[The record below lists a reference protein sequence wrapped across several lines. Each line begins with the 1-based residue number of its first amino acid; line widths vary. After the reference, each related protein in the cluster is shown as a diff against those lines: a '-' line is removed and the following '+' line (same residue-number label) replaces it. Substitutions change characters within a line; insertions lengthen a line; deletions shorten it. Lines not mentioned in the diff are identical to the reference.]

1 MAPGLGLLCCCSE
14 EGLSFQP
21 SWEIEGLVQ
30 SRKFCKKQE
39 YTEPPP
45 DNFRAV
51 IPGTPGVED
60 AETGGGGRA
69 DGAQCTIF
77 TKNLVL
83 ESVSTVSGV
92 GRPLL

>member
-1 MAPGLGLLCCCSE
+1 M
-14 EGLSFQP
+14 
-21 SWEIEGLVQ
+21 VQ

-51 IPGTPGVED
+51 IPGTPGEED

-77 TKNLVL
+77 TNNLVL

-92 GRPLL
+92 ALCYEEVWPSELVIRVICISHRK